1 MKSVY
6 LVSADNKQKAEDA
19 LKKDDLVSR
28 GSILIRLAAS
38 LDMKEDGYFIVLD
51 ASEQALKHAED
62 LLKGIAEKYKNS
74 ETVLKRIQEQE
85 DRATEGFGNILG

>member
-6 LVSADNKQKAEDA
+6 LVSADSKQKAEDA

-28 GSILIRLAAS
+28 GSILIRLASS

-51 ASEQALKHAED
+51 ASEQALKQAEQ
-62 LLKGIAEKYKNS
+62 LLKGIAEIYKDS